1 MKANKNTYLDFITS
15 ELKKGNSER
24 GKVLSIFV
32 KKWRK
37 SDRTFDR
44 YWKQA
49 NDKFS
54 EYQKTLQNKKSEVSI
69 QKEVEAVENGLETKI
84 QRLFSLQKRKND
96 IEKMLST
103 GTYLEHKFSGNKVV
117 KAERPLTP
125 QEVSSLTKTF
135 QLLSSEISKIEGD
148 YAETKMKH
156 SGDAEN
162 PIMSKVEIE
171 VIHSGTKIAKS
182 EQDVDV

>member
-1 MKANKNTYLDFITS
+1 MNNPKTRQQWILD
-15 ELKKGNSER
+15 ELKNSPNISFSEMFS
-24 GKVLSIFV
+24 KYSEMFSKSEKTFSKDW
-32 KKWRK
+32 KKAV
-37 SDRTFDR
+37 SEH
-44 YWKQA
+44 
-49 NDKFS
+49 S
-54 EYQKTLQNKKSEVSI
+54 EYQKTLKSEKERVSI